1 MDSSDSIQFLSQK
14 KFSRGAAGTAANDA
28 AIVFDRYELQHIL
41 NVYGR
46 MVAAGLWRDYAIG
59 FARVT
64 ATFDIYRRTSE
75 LPLYSITKTPHLA
88 RRQGAYAIFGMG
100 GQVLKRGHDLKQVL
114 KFFDRGRFQ
123 VVE

>member
-1 MDSSDSIQFLSQK
+1 MDSSDSIQFLSRK
-14 KFSRGAAGTAANDA
+14 KFSHGSVHGTANDA
-28 AIVFDRYELQHIL
+28 AVVFERAELQDIL

-46 MVAAGLWRDYAIG
+46 MVVAGIWRDYAIG
-59 FARVT
+59 FSRVT
-64 ATFDIYRRTSE
+64 ATFDIYRRSSE

-88 RRQGAYAIFGMG
+88 RRQGAYAVFGMG

-114 KFFDRGRFQ
+114 KVFDRKRFQ

>member
-1 MDSSDSIQFLSQK
+1 MDSSDSIRFLAEK
-14 KFSRGAAGTAANDA
+14 KFSHRRANGATVA
-28 AIVFDRYELQHIL
+28 FDRYELQDIL

-46 MVAAGLWRDYAIG
+46 MVAAGFWRDYAIG
-59 FARVT
+59 DSRHT

-88 RRQGAYAIFGMG
+88 RRQGAYAIMGLG
-100 GQVLKRGHDLKQVL
+100 GQILKRGHDLKQVL
-114 KFFDRGRFQ
+114 KFFDRKRFQ